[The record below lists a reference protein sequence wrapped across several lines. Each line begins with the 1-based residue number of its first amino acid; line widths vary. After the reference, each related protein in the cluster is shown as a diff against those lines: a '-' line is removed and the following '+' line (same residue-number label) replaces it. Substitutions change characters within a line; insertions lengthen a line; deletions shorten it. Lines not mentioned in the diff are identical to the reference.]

1 MINLIHLDKT
11 NELPKVKDLYFEA
24 FPKYERVPFW
34 LLMYRSKKK
43 NCDLYTIYEFEYHAL
58 FKAYYGRILSLIF

>member
-34 LLMYRSKKK
+34 LLMYKSKRKIA
-43 NCDLYTIYEFEYHAL
+43 IYMRFMM
-58 FKAYYGRILSLIF
+58 KVSILAFCT